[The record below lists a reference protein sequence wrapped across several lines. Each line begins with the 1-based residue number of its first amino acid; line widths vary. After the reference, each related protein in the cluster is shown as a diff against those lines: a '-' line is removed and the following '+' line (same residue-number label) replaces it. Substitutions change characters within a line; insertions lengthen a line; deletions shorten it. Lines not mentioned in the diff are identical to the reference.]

1 MSPLTLAPL
10 FDRLGISKKQGDL
23 NMPKALELPEIEFI
37 TTPEGKPKSVVIS
50 FEDWRRIS
58 ETLKI
63 MSSKELIQSIRRAKR
78 QLRSKTKLLSLEEVL
93 ESL

>member
-1 MSPLTLAPL
+1 
-10 FDRLGISKKQGDL
+10 
-23 NMPKALELPEIEFI
+23 MPKTLELQEIEFI
-37 TTPEGKPKSVVIS
+37 TTPDGKPKSVVLS
-50 FEDWRRIS
+50 LEDWRRIS

-78 QLRSKTKLLSLEEVL
+78 QLRSKAKLLSLEEVL

>member
-1 MSPLTLAPL
+1 
-10 FDRLGISKKQGDL
+10 
-23 NMPKALELPEIEFI
+23 MPKALELPEIEFI
-37 TTPEGKPKSVVIS
+37 TTPEGKPKSVVLSI
-50 FEDWRRIS
+50 EDWRRIN

-78 QLRSKTKLLSLEEVL
+78 QLRSKTTKLLSLEEVL

>member
-1 MSPLTLAPL
+1 
-10 FDRLGISKKQGDL
+10 
-23 NMPKALELPEIEFI
+23 MPKTLELPEIEFI
-37 TTPEGKPKSVVIS
+37 TTPEGKPKSVVLS
-50 FEDWRRIS
+50 LEDWRRIS